1 VINAFSAL
9 MWNGF
14 REARRNRI
22 TVIVGAFAIALVL
35 SSSLVADVA
44 VATLDRVVIDV
55 GLGSMSLMLTILAI
69 FLSSGMLSREIERR
83 TIFLI
88 TPKPISRGLFLLA
101 KLAGNMLTLLVLLA
115 AMSVL
120 FVLEL
125 QVYRTPLAAEQFLAL
140 GMLWV
145 ELLVL
150 SSFGFLMASFS
161 GQVVSAVVTAG
172 VYLAGHLSGDIYAL
186 AQRSKTPALKLFGQ
200 LVYYVLPNLERFN
213 YRPKATYGIASSST
227 EVLGSLGYGL
237 GYAGVLLVLAVIIFG
252 RRDFK

>member
-1 VINAFSAL
+1 

-22 TVIVGAFAIALVL
+22 TVIVGAFAIALVM
-35 SSSLVADVA
+35 SSSLIADVS
-44 VATLDRVVIDV
+44 VATLDRVVVDV
-55 GLGSMSLMLTILAI
+55 GLGSMSLMLVILAI

-83 TIFLI
+83 TIFLV

-101 KLAGNMLTLLVLLA
+101 RLAGNMVTLGVLLL
-115 AMSVL
+115 AMTGL
-120 FVLEL
+120 FYLEL
-125 QVYRTPLAAEQFLAL
+125 MVYRTPVAVVQFVAI

-172 VYLAGHLSGDIYAL
+172 VYIAGHLSRDIYSL
-186 AQRSKTPALKLFGQ
+186 ALKSKQPLLKLLGQ
-200 LVYYVLPNLERFN
+200 GVYYLLPNLERFN
-213 YRPKATYGIASSST
+213 YRPHATYNIAPVGS
-227 EVLGSLGYGL
+227 EVAGSLVYGL
-237 GYAGVLLVLAVIIFG
+237 AYTGALLAVAILIFNK
-252 RRDFK
+252 RDFK

>member
-1 VINAFSAL
+1 MINAFTAL

-14 REARRNRI
+14 REARRNRV

-35 SSSLVADVA
+35 SSSLIADTA
-44 VATLDRVVIDV
+44 VATLDRVVVDV
-55 GLGSMSLMLTILAI
+55 GLGSMSAMLVVLAV

-83 TIFLI
+83 TIFLV

-101 KLAGNMLTLLVLLA
+101 RMAGNMVTLGVLLL
-115 AMSVL
+115 AMTAI
-120 FVLEL
+120 FTFEL
-125 QVYRTPLAAEQFLAL
+125 VSFRTPLAGEQFLAI

-150 SSFGFLMASFS
+150 SSVGFAMASFS

-172 VYLAGHLSGDIYAL
+172 VYFAGHLSGDLYAL
-186 AQRSKTPALKLFGQ
+186 AQKSQTPALQVLGR
-200 LVYYVLPNLERFN
+200 VTYYLLPNLERLN
-213 YRPKATYGIASSST
+213 YRPKATYGIAST
-227 EVLGSLGYGL
+227 LPEVASNIAYGL
-237 GYAGVLLVLAVIIFG
+237 AYSGILLVIAITIFN

>member
-1 VINAFSAL
+1 

-35 SSSLVADVA
+35 SSSLIADVA
-44 VATLDRVVIDV
+44 VATLDRVVVDV
-55 GLGSMSLMLTILAI
+55 GLGSMSLMLVILAI

-83 TIFLI
+83 TIFLV

-101 KLAGNMLTLLVLLA
+101 RLAGNMVTLGVLLL
-115 AMSVL
+115 AMTGL
-120 FVLEL
+120 FYLEL
-125 QVYRTPLAAEQFLAL
+125 LAYRTPVAVEQFVAI

-172 VYLAGHLSGDIYAL
+172 VYIAGHLSRDIYSL
-186 AQRSKTPALKLFGQ
+186 AIKSKQPLLKLLGQ
-200 LVYYVLPNLERFN
+200 TVYYVLPNLERFN
-213 YRPKATYGIASSST
+213 YRPNATYNIAPVGS
-227 EVLGSLGYGL
+227 EVLGSLVYGL
-237 GYAGVLLVLAVIIFG
+237 AYTGALLAIAILIFNK
-252 RRDFK
+252 RDFK

>member
-35 SSSLVADVA
+35 SSSLVADVS

-55 GLGSMSLMLTILAI
+55 GLGSMSIMLTILAI

-115 AMSVL
+115 AMAVL
-120 FVLEL
+120 FLLEL
-125 QVYRTPLAAEQFLAL
+125 QVYKTPVSSEQMLAI
-140 GMLWV
+140 GMLWM

-172 VYLAGHLSGDIYAL
+172 VFIAGHLSGDIYGL
-186 AQRSKTPALKLFGQ
+186 AQRSKTPSLQVLGR

-213 YRPKATYGIASSST
+213 FRPQATYNISTPAS
-227 EVLGSLGYGL
+227 EVFGSLAYGVV
-237 GYAGVLLVLAVIIFG
+237 YSGVLLALAVIIFG